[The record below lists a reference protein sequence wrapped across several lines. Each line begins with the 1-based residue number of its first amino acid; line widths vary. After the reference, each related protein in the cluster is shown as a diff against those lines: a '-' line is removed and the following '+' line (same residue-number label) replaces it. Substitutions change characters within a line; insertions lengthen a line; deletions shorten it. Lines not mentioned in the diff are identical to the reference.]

1 VFDYIVIGTGI
12 AGLSAARVLAR
23 SGTTAVL
30 TKGAIRES
38 STHYAQGG
46 IAVAMQDD
54 DAPVHH
60 INDTLAAGD
69 GLCDRDMVQ
78 ILVEDGPERVR
89 ELIALGADFDKDGQ
103 SYQWT
108 REGAHGKRRIL
119 HAGDTTGREIEK
131 TLGRALQ
138 GEKQVRFYPHT
149 QVVKLIVQDGQCV
162 GCLAWDA
169 GTLRFFSAKA
179 VLLATGGCGQLFE
192 RNTNP
197 PMATGDGIALGFEVG
212 CDVVDMEFIQF
223 HPTSLYVGDQ
233 KPISIFLI
241 SEALRGEG
249 AVLRNTHGDRFMPAI
264 HPDAELASRDIVARA
279 IFHEMAKTNSS
290 HVYLDLS
297 GLSVDIPT
305 RFPMITKRC
314 LEANIDVTKDFIPV
328 VPAAHYCIGG
338 ISTNASGQTQIPRL
352 YAAGEVAA
360 TGIHGANR
368 LASNSLLEGLVFG
381 VRAANHMLNA
391 PSLPPIAGPKTPDT
405 AVKQS
410 LSRHQLLTIKQDI
423 RRLMWESVGIIRD
436 GKKLRDA
443 VQRLEVYKMQLSTE
457 SLQPE
462 WTEIRNMVWVAW
474 ICASSALGREESR
487 GAHFRSDFP
496 GRDDEKWACRVIKK
510 YTRKIR

>member
-1 VFDYIVIGTGI
+1 
-12 AGLSAARVLAR
+12 LLW
-23 SGTTAVL
+23 
-30 TKGAIRES
+30 
-38 STHYAQGG
+38 
-46 IAVAMQDD
+46 
-54 DAPVHH
+54 
-60 INDTLAAGD
+60 
-69 GLCDRDMVQ
+69 
-78 ILVEDGPERVR
+78 
-89 ELIALGADFDKDGQ
+89 GADFDKDGKA
-103 SYQWT
+103 YQWT
-108 REGAHGKRRIL
+108 QEGAHRKRRIL

-131 TLGRALQ
+131 TLGRALHT
-138 GEKQVRFYPHT
+138 EKQVQFFPHT

-162 GCLAWDA
+162 GCLAWQA

-212 CDVVDMEFIQF
+212 CDVMDMEFIQF

-241 SEALRGEG
+241 SEAVRGEG
-249 AVLRNTHGDRFMPAI
+249 AVLRNIHGDRFMLAT
-264 HPDAELASRDIVARA
+264 HRDAELAPRDIVSRA
-279 IFHEMAKTNSS
+279 IFYEMAKTNSS

-338 ISTNASGQTQIPRL
+338 IFTNASGQTQIPRL

-381 VRAANHMLNA
+381 VRAAKHMLNT
-391 PSLPPIAGPKTPDT
+391 PDLPPLIGTPLPDT
-405 AVKQS
+405 VVKQS
-410 LSRHQLLTIKQDI
+410 MSRHQLLTIKQDI
-423 RRLMWESVGIIRD
+423 RRIMWESVGIIRD

-443 VQRLEVYKMQLSTE
+443 VQRLEVYKMQLSME
-457 SLQPE
+457 SLQSE
-462 WTEIRNMVWVAW
+462 LTEIRNMVWVAW
-474 ICASSALGREESR
+474 ICASAALAREESR

-496 GRDDEKWACRVIKK
+496 VRNDQKWACHMKKK
-510 YTRKIR
+510 YTQKIR